1 MTLSRTGLG
10 LGLLSLFAAAAGSP
24 AAAADRAYPS
34 GYGRGAPADPVY
46 GARPIPDCADHKEW
60 GLLSC
65 TPRPIVKILPGEPV
79 ANDVLALEPRQYRP
93 YPQLFI
99 WQR

>member
-1 MTLSRTGLG
+1 MTLFRTGLG
-10 LGLLSLFAAAAGSP
+10 PGLLLLLAAAAGSP
-24 AAAADRAYPS
+24 AAAADWASPS
-34 GYGRGAPADPVY
+34 AYGRGAQAAPVY

-65 TPRPIVKILPGEPV
+65 TPRPIVKILPGEPI